1 MSTKKFEDFLVSRCE
16 YLKRL
21 VAGGGVVP
29 GSKPHVALSKK
40 VLDTASRQFAFVGVV
55 NCTTASRVMDIVTSS
70 QMMPEDKHEL
80 IVRLNVKVDLD
91 ECVDGSNPGVLRQG
105 QAGLRLGQSNSL
117 RWSIRRLQQRRRN
130 KSRFPRSTIIST
142 TMAQR
147 ICGKLFVAKRHPWK
161 PNCQRWLSSSIC
173 SA

>member
-16 YLKRL
+16 YLKC
-21 VAGGGVVP
+21 VVVGGVVP
-29 GSKPHVALSKK
+29 GSKPHVTRSKE
-40 VLDTASRQFAFVGVV
+40 VLDMASRQFTFVGVV
-55 NCTTASRVMDIVTSS
+55 DCTTASRLVAIVTSS

-91 ECVDGSNPGVLRQG
+91 ECADGSNPGVLRQG

-147 ICGKLFVAKRHPWK
+147 ICGKLFAAKRHPWK
-161 PNCQRWLSSSIC
+161 PNCQRWLSSSIS